1 MAGKTTFYGSQVGS
15 KVVVPHSYTNSPL
28 TLLRQDVASAFSFWV
43 FAPFIVYPF
52 TPLSS
57 GPLCELYPSASNL
70 WSMFLHIILFFMQA
84 PFLLSI
90 PIWVFF
96 PLWAVMG
103 GIAVFWVIN
112 KGIWYLLNGSKMR
125 YPSDP
130 KFAEAKEEHKHEQ
143 WIFLN
148 GVAVGY
154 VLSSY
159 LAPSHIKMT
168 NVDAENTGYRAT
180 STALP
185 SHSGALSLAYIIKRR
200 SPLSWTSYPT

>member
-15 KVVVPHSYTNSPL
+15 KIVVPHSYTNSPL

-90 PIWVFF
+90 PIWVFL
-96 PLWAVMG
+96 PLWSVIAGV
-103 GIAVFWVIN
+103 AVFWVIN
-112 KGIWYLLNGSKMR
+112 KGIWYLLNGNKMR
-125 YPSDP
+125 YPSNP

-154 VLSSY
+154 VLSPY
-159 LAPSHIKMT
+159 LTPSHIKMT
-168 NVDAENTGYRAT
+168 NFCAENTGYKAT
-180 STALP
+180 LIASP
-185 SHSGALSLAYIIKRR
+185 SHSGALSLAYTIKRR
-200 SPLSWTSYPT
+200 SPLSLPSYPT

>member
-1 MAGKTTFYGSQVGS
+1 M
-15 KVVVPHSYTNSPL
+15 PHSYTNSLL

-90 PIWVFF
+90 LTWVFF

-125 YPSDP
+125 YPSNP

-180 STALP
+180 STASP
-185 SHSGALSLAYIIKRR
+185 SHSGALSLAYTIKRR
-200 SPLSWTSYPT
+200 PPLSLPSYPT